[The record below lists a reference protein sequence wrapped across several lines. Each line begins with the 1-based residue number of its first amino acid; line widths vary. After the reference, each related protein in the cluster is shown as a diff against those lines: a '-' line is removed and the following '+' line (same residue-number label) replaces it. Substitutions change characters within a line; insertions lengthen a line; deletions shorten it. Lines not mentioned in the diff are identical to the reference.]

1 MYQGPGYGRTP
12 SYNSQDIVVL
22 FFLPQLLPILPGS
35 LRQRVCNPSLDIC
48 ESLCHIQNDKHIV
61 LEDGRDLCVAVSPS
75 PELRLLAMLKPEVDG
90 RHTWDELVEA
100 GLLPWKLQPLQII
113 ATLWRTLQVLKTPR
127 CPGLACYPLTGSS
140 IEMVW
145 MHGSF
150 RDVFVPVPFPTD
162 VSSMVSC

>member
-1 MYQGPGYGRTP
+1 
-12 SYNSQDIVVL
+12 VL

-61 LEDGRDLCVAVSPS
+61 LEDGRDLCVAVSTS
-75 PELRLLAMLKPEVDG
+75 PEVRLLDVLLAMLKPEVDG

-113 ATLWRTLQVLKTPR
+113 ATLWRTLRVLQSASLSWPR
-127 CPGLACYPLTGSS
+127 LESAGGKYHRDGLDGWLLQGRLRPSALPYRCLF
-140 IEMVW
+140 
-145 MHGSF
+145 HGQLL
-150 RDVFVPVPFPTD
+150 RDEGAGLRL
-162 VSSMVSC
+162 S